1 MERRQRIDGETLM
14 KQASLAML
22 RDELGVQ
29 EESAAAIMQDIHAL
43 RQQWKI
49 EPAGSEDIEMDS
61 VACSTPADS
70 IGYDSSSDSDGGTI
84 ARLIVKLGARPP
96 ERVVARRVPLVST
109 EYLGMVPSSDSEPG
123 EPDTQRDTS
132 DRGSPPHMPD
142 NDSNMLLAD
151 SDTDSVD
158 SDIPLAELLMD
169 SGSDYP
175 DSDAPLA
182 SAGLLEGMRHMGIA
196 SAALRSA
203 FYRSKC
209 AFSFIHYSRG
219 TCHSRDLG
227 LLAMPMPDFL
237 DASDDTFWFCRA
249 RHSRLTKDAVSTMS
263 DSKQALLWN
272 RMLRVQA
279 ETMHLLGSS
288 ADNAN
293 DTDSD
298 SILPLYGESDD
309 EGEMSDSL
317 MREIDDEQKETA
329 VRTAK
334 MASAEARRVE
344 MVRDVI
350 HEMVEQYAMAWHE
363 RVQPK
368 LEASAFYLWG
378 RYIGRRDTLKQR
390 LSDLSNRRLLR
401 TQQSVLD
408 SGVST
413 RQQAKALCSGLRT
426 TIEDIAQ
433 ISWLLNLLSGPRP
446 LRPPRASPP
455 ARALPTETTSVDEA
469 AIGHSAPSE
478 EQPGEGE
485 VEAGDAVDAEDSSA
499 NDGDD
504 NDSMADFI
512 DDDDE
517 PDYREKEPAK
527 LVVPVEIEPTDRLPK
542 PHMPRRGRYHYRKG
556 PRRSANRFG
565 RQSRYKR
572 SAEVIDHGPDFKQTL
587 DEDLAEIDS
596 SEAEAD
602 GGSVEAVKL
611 ARVLATHSA
620 SEVYDA
626 AVFYTREMSV
636 SSTAMFNPE
645 LESKS
650 SPRQLPR
657 VELDYALWLR
667 SEFQR
672 WIIALLPTV
681 RARYPSAEL
690 RDKAHERLN
699 ALLPDDADIPTASL
713 DDRRKIGRYLARVS
727 RSVVRCPVLDPYA
740 CQLDADDSPL
750 DATELLVPTASK
762 PGVLMML
769 RDDFVADKAA
779 FTMFY
784 RWCC

>member
-1 MERRQRIDGETLM
+1 MADPRQWSVDEITAWLCQYTHGEALLNSLAGQRIDGETLM

-43 RQQWKI
+43 RQQWKM

-123 EPDTQRDTS
+123 EPDTQRGTS

-196 SAALRSA
+196 SAAVSPRQMSE
-203 FYRSKC
+203 
-209 AFSFIHYSRG
+209 G
-219 TCHSRDLG
+219 
-227 LLAMPMPDFL
+227 P
-237 DASDDTFWFCRA
+237 
-249 RHSRLTKDAVSTMS
+249 HSRLTKDAVSTMS

-344 MVRDVI
+344 MVRGVI
-350 HEMVEQYAMAWHE
+350 HEMVGQYATAWHE

-469 AIGHSAPSE
+469 AVGHSAPSE

-527 LVVPVEIEPTDRLPK
+527 LVVPVEIEPMDRLPK
-542 PHMPRRGRYHYRKG
+542 PHMPRRGRYHYCKG

-650 SPRQLPR
+650 SARQLPR

-769 RDDFVADKAA
+769 HDDFVADKAA

-784 RWCC
+784 R

>member
-1 MERRQRIDGETLM
+1 
-14 KQASLAML
+14 
-22 RDELGVQ
+22 
-29 EESAAAIMQDIHAL
+29 
-43 RQQWKI
+43 
-49 EPAGSEDIEMDS
+49 
-61 VACSTPADS
+61 
-70 IGYDSSSDSDGGTI
+70 
-84 ARLIVKLGARPP
+84 
-96 ERVVARRVPLVST
+96 
-109 EYLGMVPSSDSEPG
+109 
-123 EPDTQRDTS
+123 
-132 DRGSPPHMPD
+132 
-142 NDSNMLLAD
+142 
-151 SDTDSVD
+151 
-158 SDIPLAELLMD
+158 
-169 SGSDYP
+169 
-175 DSDAPLA
+175 
-182 SAGLLEGMRHMGIA
+182 
-196 SAALRSA
+196 
-203 FYRSKC
+203 
-209 AFSFIHYSRG
+209 
-219 TCHSRDLG
+219 
-227 LLAMPMPDFL
+227 
-237 DASDDTFWFCRA
+237 
-249 RHSRLTKDAVSTMS
+249 
-263 DSKQALLWN
+263 
-272 RMLRVQA
+272 
-279 ETMHLLGSS
+279 MHLLGSS
-288 ADNAN
+288 ANGAN

-350 HEMVEQYAMAWHE
+350 HEMVEQYATAWHE

-469 AIGHSAPSE
+469 AVGHSAPSE

-650 SPRQLPR
+650 SARQLPR

-681 RARYPSAEL
+681 RVRYPSAEM

-740 CQLDADDSPL
+740 CQLDDDDSPL

-769 RDDFVADKAA
+769 HDDFVADKAA

-784 RWCC
+784 RWCCGVVDAIAATSESALPSTPLQPPLKRVLPALDDERTDASAATPDQVASDSAPAAMCIELSSDNEHGSNNDTNHLSKRSRKSSGRRNIKPIRGESSA